1 MDIIMFC
8 IFVCLGLLVFFFI
21 CYAVTTKKII
31 RGQEKEI
38 AALRTKLHRIMSSPM
53 KGEKKV

>member
-1 MDIIMFC
+1 MDILMVC
-8 IFVCLGLLVFFFI
+8 IFACWTLLVFFFI

-31 RGQEKEI
+31 QDQEKEI